1 MDPFAERLRHLLEIT
16 EHLRKAIDELLIGL
30 SEQIDAMR
38 AAPRTRSRRRSI
50 ASSGD

>member
-30 SEQIDAMR
+30 SEQINAMT
-38 AAPRTRSRRRSI
+38 APSRTRSRRRSI
-50 ASSGD
+50 VPSRD